1 MGRPRTFTVDAVVL
15 RHADFG
21 EADRLLVLYARGR
34 GKLRAVAKGVRRIR
48 SRKAG
53 HLEPLTPVRLFLA
66 EGRDLAIV
74 TQAEALETFPR
85 LRRDLLRM
93 TYALHVAELADKFTY
108 ENEDHPGLYRL
119 LVETLRRLEVFPDA
133 DLAVRYYEL
142 RLLDLVGFRPELQHC
157 VRCGEPLRPEPQ
169 FFAPREGGA
178 VCPRCGAAGSGL
190 AAVSV
195 DALRY
200 LRHLQRSSF
209 REAARAHPAPA
220 VHREMEA
227 LLHGYLVHVLERRLN
242 APVFLQHLR
251 RLGEA
256 NGGANSQSEAHKH

>member
-1 MGRPRTFTVDAVVL
+1 MGRPRTFVVDAVVL

-34 GKLRAVAKGVRRIR
+34 GKLRAIAKGVRRIR

-53 HLEPLTPVRLFLA
+53 HLEPLTAVRLFLA

-74 TQAEALETFPR
+74 TQAEALESFPH
-85 LRRDLLRM
+85 LRRNLVRL
-93 TYALHVAELADKFTY
+93 TYALHAAELADKFTY

-119 LVETLRRLEVFPDA
+119 LVETLRRLEAFPDA
-133 DLAVRYYEL
+133 DLVARYYEL
-142 RLLDLVGFRPELQHC
+142 RLLDLVGFRPELQQC
-157 VRCGEPLRPEPQ
+157 VRCGAAVRPEPQ
-169 FFAPREGGA
+169 FFSAREGGV
-178 VCPRCGAAGSGL
+178 VCPRCGAAGGGL

-195 DALRY
+195 EALRY
-200 LRHLQRSSF
+200 LRHFQRSSF
-209 REAARAHPAPA
+209 GEAARARPTTA
-220 VHREMEA
+220 VHREMEG

-251 RLGEA
+251 RLGETHA
-256 NGGANSQSEAHKH
+256 PASGDAQRR

>member
-1 MGRPRTFTVDAVVL
+1 MGRPHTFTVDAVVL

-53 HLEPLTPVRLFLA
+53 HVEPLTAVRLFLA

-85 LRRDLLRM
+85 LRGDLERM

-119 LVETLRRLEVFPDA
+119 LVATLHRLETFPDA
-133 DLAVRYYEL
+133 DLVVRYHEL
-142 RLLDLVGFRPELQHC
+142 RLLDLVGFRPELQRC

-169 FFAPREGGA
+169 FFAPGEGGI
-178 VCPRCGAAGSGL
+178 VCPRCAASGRGL
-190 AAVSV
+190 ATVSV
-195 DALRY
+195 NALRY
-200 LRHLQRSSF
+200 LRHFQRSSF
-209 REAARAHPAPA
+209 REAARARPSPAD
-220 VHREMEA
+220 HREMEG
-227 LLHGYLVHVLERRLN
+227 LLLAYLVHVLERRLN
-242 APVFLQHLR
+242 APVFLHHLR
-251 RLGEA
+251 RLE
-256 NGGANSQSEAHKH
+256 K